1 MDFTSGTSTLVSIES
16 GASFWKNKLK
26 PYIENLL
33 IYEAVR
39 YTLIE
44 CSNRSP

>member
-26 PYIENLL
+26 PYIQKLL
-33 IYEAVR
+33 IHEAVR
-39 YTLIE
+39 YNIT
-44 CSNRSP
+44 